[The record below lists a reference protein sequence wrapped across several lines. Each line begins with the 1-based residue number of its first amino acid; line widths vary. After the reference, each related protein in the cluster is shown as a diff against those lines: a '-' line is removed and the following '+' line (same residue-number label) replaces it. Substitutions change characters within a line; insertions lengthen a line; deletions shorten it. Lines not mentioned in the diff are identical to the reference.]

1 MTAARTPPSASRAS
15 YYGLETG
22 RYTSP
27 DPLGLAPAPN
37 PLAYVDNPYSG
48 CDPLGLMPKY
58 TKEEKAQ
65 QRAVK
70 AADGVIERAQGDRIR
85 KHPEYHG
92 DTRHGFTDERVL
104 EILKKPDAV
113 YQSTGTS
120 GNLVFR
126 QGEDVVVTKGPGS
139 EAGQAITA
147 YGPSGIRGDSGVT
160 ALGGKPTD
168 PGGPITHEAIVEGR
182 IPSKDGF
189 VPPAKQIK

>member
-1 MTAARTPPSASRAS
+1 
-15 YYGLETG
+15 
-22 RYTSP
+22 
-27 DPLGLAPAPN
+27 
-37 PLAYVDNPYSG
+37 
-48 CDPLGLMPKY
+48 MPKY

-70 AADGVIERAQGDRIR
+70 ATDGIIEKAQDDKFR
-85 KHPEYHG
+85 KHPKYHG
-92 DTRHGFTDERVL
+92 DTSHGFSDERVL

-113 YQSTGTS
+113 YHSTGSS
-120 GNLVFR
+120 GNLIFR

-147 YGPSGIRGDSGVT
+147 YGSSGIKGESGAT

-168 PGGPITHEAIVEGR
+168 PGAPITHEDIVKGR

-189 VPPAKQIK
+189 MPPAVQIK